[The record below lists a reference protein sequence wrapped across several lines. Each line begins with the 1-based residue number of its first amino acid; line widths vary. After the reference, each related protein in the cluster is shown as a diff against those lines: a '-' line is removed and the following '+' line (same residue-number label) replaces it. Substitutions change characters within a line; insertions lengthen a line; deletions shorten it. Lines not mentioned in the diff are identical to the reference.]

1 MLTDEQRQRIE
12 ALQIEWFRIAVST
25 ERADRPRA
33 EKAIKPLAVSGGVT
47 ITKIVWVESPQ
58 AGAKAYARLLNAS
71 QKNPNSLRDS
81 LSASLRASLRA
92 SLDDLRWD
100 SWWNSLDDLLQDS
113 LDASIWNSLDASL
126 SASLSVSLRDSL
138 QNSLWYSLWRS
149 LEGSLRDSLDYL
161 RRGSLWDLLRDSIWD
176 SLRTSPGVALYLGG
190 KIVGATYSDTDTRYL
205 AALAEVLASC
215 FAIWIGPGW
224 AILCDRP
231 TSIEIVDG
239 RLVGMEWGID
249 AQHSITKGEGE
260 C

>member
-1 MLTDEQRQRIE
+1 MLTDEQKQRIE

-33 EKAIKPLAVSGGVT
+33 EKAVKALAANGGVT
-47 ITKIVWVESPQ
+47 VTEIVWVESPQ
-58 AGAKAYARLLNAS
+58 AGAEAYARLLS
-71 QKNPNSLRDS
+71 ISKKIPNSLRDS
-81 LSASLRASLRA
+81 LSASLSASLRA

-100 SWWNSLDDLLQDS
+100 SWWDSLWNSLDDLLQDS
-113 LDASIWNSLDASL
+113 LDASLWNSLDASL
-126 SASLSVSLRDSL
+126 SASLSASLRDSL

-176 SLRTSPGVALYLGG
+176 SLRTTPWTALCLGG
-190 KIVGATYSDTDTRYL
+190 EIAGAVYSDQDAQRL
-205 AALAEVLASC
+205 AMVAEVLASC
-215 FAIWIGPGW
+215 FAVWVGPGW

-239 RLVGMEWGID
+239 RVVGMKWGD
-249 AQHSITKGEGE
+249 
-260 C
+260 